1 MQLVQ
6 KLLIRL
12 LKSDSTLKKLVQQ
25 QLMEQPNK
33 KVPNWLLMKSTKL
46 VVLMARNL
54 KLLTRIINLKQQKQ
68 LLVTTNLVTQ
78 SKVNAVVGPATSG
91 ATAAAVLMRQKQ
103 VCL

>member
-68 LLVTTNLVTQ
+68 LLSRLTW
-78 SKVNAVVGPATSG
+78 
-91 ATAAAVLMRQKQ
+91 
-103 VCL
+103 